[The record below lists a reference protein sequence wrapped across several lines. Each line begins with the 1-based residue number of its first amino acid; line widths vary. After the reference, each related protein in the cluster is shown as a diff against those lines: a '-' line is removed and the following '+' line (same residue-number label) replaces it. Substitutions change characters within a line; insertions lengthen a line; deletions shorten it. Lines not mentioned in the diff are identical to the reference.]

1 MMKFRILTAVTLILL
16 TAIGGLAQEQEK
28 TKDEVIAADVN
39 NVLERHVFYTV
50 YDYLAFKVDD
60 GVVTLFGQVTS
71 DFKIESY
78 KKSILKHVK
87 DVKEV
92 KSEMEILP
100 ASTVDDTIR
109 YTVAYNIYNDDRM
122 LRYAIAN
129 FPKPIH
135 VIVRNGRITLEGVVG
150 SEMDKRLAESIA
162 RSIGGVL
169 TVTNNLAVK

>member
-1 MMKFRILTAVTLILL
+1 MVKFRLLAAVTLILL
-16 TAIGGLAQEQEK
+16 TTIGGLAQEQEK

-50 YDYLAFKVDD
+50 YDYIAFKVDD
-60 GVVTLFGQVTS
+60 GLVTLFGQVTS

-87 DVKEV
+87 GVKEV

-100 ASTVDDTIR
+100 ASTADDTIR
-109 YTVAYNIYNDDRM
+109 YIVAYNIYNDDRM

-135 VIVRNGRITLEGVVG
+135 VIVRHGRITLEGVVG

-162 RSIGGVL
+162 RSVNGVL
-169 TVTNNLAVK
+169 SVTNNLAVK